1 MMLKLS
7 FLLLAIIHIVVSS
20 TIFNDTKHPNVILL
34 HVNNLNWN
42 DLGIHVNRVDNENS
56 TPNIDRL
63 AYAGIILNHFYS
75 NGGSESLYSGCYKR
89 SSYGNPNLLSTY
101 FERNGYNVNILTSKN
116 YTNAGLFYNTIFNS
130 ISNNN
135 EPFLLSVDFGY
146 LGYDIKISVLDD
158 IVGTI
163 VSKLHEREVLKDTII
178 IFMALPTENAYEMQK
193 SPIESNIRRIAFI
206 YSDLLSIK
214 QSVSNELFHISDILP
229 TLVNAAHLEWRTKD
243 RIFIDGVNHWMAL
256 NNNEK
261 VRTSIYG
268 DNFFIDNNWKLCYG
282 TSNSII
288 YDSINNQNMESATNE
303 NYDFNTY
310 VESIIKSDVH
320 ELFDDITANKIMLI
334 RHRAKIHCNMNDIN
348 ESIVINIECSRTQPC
363 LFDLQTD
370 PCEFDDMHENEFDL
384 RRDEMKNIFEQY
396 LNNGIIKDF
405 SNTDEHHPSIPGDHH
420 QTNSSVDDSHVIG
433 DPLSTPSGGL
443 DGFLTLFIALVV
455 FLTLLVI
462 IVCIKERCNSKRSV
476 YLDKSK
482 KVTFSDESG
491 VAANGIS
498 SISSTIQKKTNSH

>member
-7 FLLLAIIHIVVSS
+7 FLLLALTHIVVSN
-20 TIFNDTKHPNVILL
+20 IIINDTKHPNVVLL

-42 DLGIHVNRVDNENS
+42 DLGIHVNQVDNENS

-75 NGGSESLYSGCYKR
+75 SGGSESLYSGCYKR
-89 SSYGNPNLLSTY
+89 SSYGNPNLMSTY
-101 FERNGYNVNILTSKN
+101 FERNGYNVNFLSSKN
-116 YTNAGLFYNTIFNS
+116 YTSAGLFYNTIFES
-130 ISNNN
+130 ITNDN
-135 EPFLLSVDFGY
+135 EPFLVSIDFGY
-146 LGYDIKISVLDD
+146 LGYDIKISILDD

-163 VSKLHEREVLKDTII
+163 VSKLHEREILKDTII

-193 SPIESNIRRIAFI
+193 TPIESNIRRIAFI
-206 YSDLLSIK
+206 YSELLSLPK
-214 QSVSNELFHISDILP
+214 SVSNELIHISDILP
-229 TLVNAAHLEWRTKD
+229 TLVDAAQLEWRTKD
-243 RIFIDGVNHWMAL
+243 RIFIDGVNQWKAL
-256 NNNEK
+256 NINGK

-268 DNFFIDNNWKLCYG
+268 DNFFIDDNWKLCYG

-288 YDSINNQNMESATNE
+288 YDSINNQNMESIIND

-310 VESIIKSDVH
+310 VESITSSDVH

-334 RHRAKIHCNMNDIN
+334 RNRAKVHCNMKDIN
-348 ESIVINIECSRTQPC
+348 ESIVINIKCSRTSPC

-370 PCEFDDMHENEFDL
+370 PCEFDDMHEHEFDL
-384 RRDEMKNIFEQY
+384 RRDEMKETFEQY
-396 LNNGIIKDF
+396 LNNGLVKDF
-405 SNTDEHHPSIPGDHH
+405 IITDGSHPSIPVDNHP
-420 QTNSSVDDSHVIG
+420 TNSSNEDSQVIG
-433 DPLSTPSGGL
+433 DPILTPSGGL
-443 DGFLTLFIALVV
+443 DGFLTLFLTSVV

-462 IVCIKERCNSKRSV
+462 VVCVKERCNSKRSV

-491 VAANGIS
+491 VAGNGIS
-498 SISSTIQKKTNSH
+498 SISATVQKKTNSH